1 MIAQTLFW
9 TGMALGCGP
18 LGWQVWRHGID
29 ADLSQPVILSTGL
42 GNALC
47 GFSFWLQGYWPSAI
61 FAGLL
66 GFVLLWSWWRGGKGK
81 RGQAR
86 KLIGDKF
93 RQILAQMRETL
104 RERTRERGRLRSPV
118 PVPG

>member
-81 RGQAR
+81 
-86 KLIGDKF
+86 
-93 RQILAQMRETL
+93 ILAQMRETL